1 MTERELKQLTE
12 LLRTNHAL
20 WQKYLEPIINEAGV
34 TFVDRVILDNLRE
47 DVFSTKNDLANKLG
61 MPHQNLTRSLA
72 RLEGSGLIVIQKKT
86 GPDLRQI
93 YLSLTPQGKLINDKI
108 NGDINAAWQQVC
120 RNIPEQELLSFMSV
134 LYRMNSNLLDL

>member
-1 MTERELKQLTE
+1 MKERELKQLTE

-20 WQKYLEPIINEAGV
+20 WQRYLEPIINNAGI
-34 TFVDRVILDNLRE
+34 TFVDRIILDNLRE
-47 DVFSTKNDLANKLG
+47 DVFATKNDLAGKLG

-72 RLEGSGLIVIQKKT
+72 RLEQNGLIVIQKKT

-93 YLSLTPQGKLINDKI
+93 YLSLTRQGKLINDKI
-108 NGDINAAWQQVC
+108 NGDINLAWQQVG
-120 RNIPEQELLSFMSV
+120 RNIPEQELISFMSI

>member
-1 MTERELKQLTE
+1 MKERELTQLTE

-20 WQKYLEPIINEAGV
+20 WQKYLEPIINSVGI
-34 TFVDRVILDNLRE
+34 TFVDRLILDNLRE
-47 DVFSTKNDLANKLG
+47 DGFATKNDLANQLG

-72 RLEGSGLIVIQKKT
+72 RLEQSGLIVIQKRT

-93 YLSLTPQGKLINDKI
+93 YLSLTRQGKLISDKI
-108 NGDINAAWQQVC
+108 NGDINLAWQQVC
-120 RNIPEQELLSFMSV
+120 RNIPEQELLSFMSI

>member
-1 MTERELKQLTE
+1 MKERELTQLTE

-20 WQKYLEPIINEAGV
+20 WQKYLEPIINSVGI
-34 TFVDRVILDNLRE
+34 TFVDRLILDNLRE
-47 DVFSTKNDLANKLG
+47 DGFATKNDLANQLG

-72 RLEGSGLIVIQKKT
+72 RLEQSGLIVIQKRT

-93 YLSLTPQGKLINDKI
+93 YLSLTRQGKLINDKI
-108 NGDINAAWQQVC
+108 NGDINLAWQQVC
-120 RNIPEQELLSFMSV
+120 RNIPEQELLSFMSI

>member
-1 MTERELKQLTE
+1 MKERELTQLTE

-20 WQKYLEPIINEAGV
+20 WQKYLEPIINSVGI
-34 TFVDRVILDNLRE
+34 TFVDRIILDNLRE
-47 DVFSTKNDLANKLG
+47 DGFATKNDLANKLG

-72 RLEGSGLIVIQKKT
+72 RLEQNGLIAIQKRT

-93 YLSLTPQGKLINDKI
+93 YLSLTRQGKLINDKI
-108 NGDINAAWQQVC
+108 NGDINLAWQQVC
-120 RNIPEQELLSFMSV
+120 RNIPEQELLSFMAI

>member
-1 MTERELKQLTE
+1 MKERELNQLTE

-20 WQKYLEPIINEAGV
+20 WQKYLEPIINSVGI
-34 TFVDRVILDNLRE
+34 TFVDRIILDNLRE
-47 DVFSTKNDLANKLG
+47 DVFATKSDLANKLG

-72 RLEGSGLIVIQKKT
+72 RLERSGLIVIRKRT

-93 YLSLTPQGKLINDKI
+93 YLSLTRQGKLINDKI
-108 NGDINAAWQQVC
+108 NGDINLAWQQVC
-120 RNIPEQELLSFMSV
+120 RNIPEQELSSFMSI

>member
-47 DVFSTKNDLANKLG
+47 DSFSTKNDLANKLG

-86 GPDLRQI
+86 GLDLRQI

-108 NGDINAAWQQVC
+108 NGDINSAWQQVS

>member
-1 MTERELKQLTE
+1 MKERELTQLTE

-20 WQKYLEPIINEAGV
+20 WQKYLEPIINSVGI
-34 TFVDRVILDNLRE
+34 TFVDRLILDNLRE
-47 DVFSTKNDLANKLG
+47 DGFATKNDLANQLG

-72 RLEGSGLIVIQKKT
+72 RLEQSGLIVIQKRT

-93 YLSLTPQGKLINDKI
+93 YLSLTRQGKLINDKI
-108 NGDINAAWQQVC
+108 NADINLAWQQVC
-120 RNIPEQELLSFMSV
+120 RNIPEQELLSFMSI

>member
-1 MTERELKQLTE
+1 MKERELKQLTE

-20 WQKYLEPIINEAGV
+20 WQRYLEPIINSAGI
-34 TFVDRVILDNLRE
+34 TFVDRIILDNLRE
-47 DVFSTKNDLANKLG
+47 DVFSTKNDLASKLG

-72 RLEGSGLIVIQKKT
+72 RLEQNGLIAIQKKT

-93 YLSLTPQGKLINDKI
+93 YLSLTRQGKLINDKI
-108 NGDINAAWQQVC
+108 NGDINVAWQQVG
-120 RNIPEQELLSFMSV
+120 RNIPEQELASFMSI

>member
-47 DVFSTKNDLANKLG
+47 DRFSTKNDLANKLG

-72 RLEGSGLIVIQKKT
+72 RLEGCGLIFIQKKT
-86 GPDLRQI
+86 GLDLRQI
-93 YLSLTPQGKLINDKI
+93 YMSLTPQGKLINDKI
-108 NGDINAAWQQVC
+108 NGDINAAWQQVS

>member
-1 MTERELKQLTE
+1 MKERELTQLTE

-20 WQKYLEPIINEAGV
+20 WQKYLEPIINNVGI
-34 TFVDRVILDNLRE
+34 TFVDRLILDNLRE
-47 DVFSTKNDLANKLG
+47 DGFATKNDLANQLG

-72 RLEGSGLIVIQKKT
+72 RLEQSGLIVIQKRT

-93 YLSLTPQGKLINDKI
+93 YLSLTRQGKLINDKI
-108 NGDINAAWQQVC
+108 NGDINLAWQQVC
-120 RNIPEQELLSFMSV
+120 RNIPEQELLSFMSI